1 MAYYFLKVLSAF
13 FCLLPRSLAYAM
25 GRALGVILYPFI
37 PKKRK
42 ELAFRQIKMCLPVSD
57 AEARRIARASAVRF
71 GPMLVE
77 VLRFPLIKRH
87 PEDYIRIE
95 NIEPMK
101 AVMAG
106 GKGCIIAASHS
117 GNWERMG
124 GAFAMAGIPM
134 VGVAMKQK
142 GSANRFINEYRAQ
155 IGMHITYKQGVRE
168 MFRML
173 KGGYAIGLIM
183 DQDTN
188 RHDGIILDFFGRE
201 TNCVPG
207 AASMA
212 RFSDVPIFASFL
224 HRGKD
229 GYQHL
234 KILGPFFVEK
244 TRDKKEDIRKMTQK
258 LTKLIEADIRAYP
271 EDWFW
276 LHDRWKSVRD

>member
-57 AEARRIARASAVRF
+57 EEARRIARASAVRF

-106 GKGCIIAASHS
+106 GKGCIIAAYGRSLCH
-117 GNWERMG
+117 G
-124 GAFAMAGIPM
+124 GHPDGRRRHEAEGLGQPIHQRVPR
-134 VGVAMKQK
+134 
-142 GSANRFINEYRAQ
+142 ANRHAYHLQA
-155 IGMHITYKQGVRE
+155 
-168 MFRML
+168 
-173 KGGYAIGLIM
+173 
-183 DQDTN
+183 
-188 RHDGIILDFFGRE
+188 GR
-201 TNCVPG
+201 P
-207 AASMA
+207 
-212 RFSDVPIFASFL
+212 
-224 HRGKD
+224 
-229 GYQHL
+229 
-234 KILGPFFVEK
+234 
-244 TRDKKEDIRKMTQK
+244 
-258 LTKLIEADIRAYP
+258 
-271 EDWFW
+271 
-276 LHDRWKSVRD
+276 